1 MILECDR
8 RIGAYFRQLY
18 EMESFGVRTLK
29 EPLWGTHVSVIRD
42 EQPEDAAKWKELEG
56 MTLPIQYSNQVQVYG
71 SYAFVEARCEE
82 ALIYRETLGLSK
94 QPEFPLHMTIGNL
107 KSSS

>member
-8 RIGAYFRQLY
+8 GIGAYFRQLY
-18 EMESFGVRTLK
+18 EMDSFGVKMLK

-42 EQPEDAAKWKELEG
+42 EEPEEQSKWKELEG
-56 MTLPIQYSNQVQVYG
+56 MTLPIEYSNEVQVFG

-82 ALIYRETLGLSK
+82 ALLYREALGLPK
-94 QPEFPLHMTIGNL
+94 LPEYPLHMTIGNL
-107 KSSS
+107 KSAD